1 MKKVSII
8 SACTDLGLKIDGA
21 ELGAQ
26 VLTNDLKS
34 SNISHNYVLK
44 GNKKDEES
52 NSSSDSNDI
61 NSFVSKFDDLL
72 LDMHEIHFE
81 ENMNDEEK
89 DAYYTKMHNMVLAVK
104 ALDSKNEKRNLE
116 GINEFNERLYNTTRK
131 VIQNGEFPLLVGG
144 DHIVAIG
151 SSLGSIKENKNMGI
165 IWFDSH
171 ADFNTYPTSVT
182 GNLHGLPLAVATHYE
197 KSILSDF
204 HDGPFYNFKNAV
216 IVGGRDIDPWEWG
229 NVLDAGVTVFSTEDI
244 KKYGVEEICKKA
256 FAIAS
261 NGTDGVHISFDLD
274 LIDPNVAPGVS
285 IPAKNGI
292 NLEEAYALADEITK
306 YSDIIKSADLV
317 EYNPLFD
324 KDNVTKEI
332 ATNIKLED
340 IINSFKNLYL

>member
-26 VLTNDLKS
+26 VLTNSLKS
-34 SNISHNYVLK
+34 SNISQNYILK
-44 GNKKDEES
+44 SNKKDLKS
-52 NSSSDSNDI
+52 NLSSNSNDI
-61 NSFVSKFDDLL
+61 NYFVSKFNNLL
-72 LDMHEIHFE
+72 LDMHETHFE
-81 ENMNDEEK
+81 ENMTDEEK
-89 DAYYTKMHNMVLAVK
+89 DTYYTKMHNLVLAVK
-104 ALDSKNEKRNLE
+104 ALDSKNRKKDLE
-116 GINEFNERLYNTTRK
+116 EINEFNKKLYNITRK
-131 VIQNGEFPLLVGG
+131 IIQNDEFPLLVGG
-144 DHIVAIG
+144 DHIAAIG
-151 SSLGSIKENKNMGI
+151 SSLGSIKENKNIGI

-171 ADFNTYPTSVT
+171 ADFNTYSTSVT

-197 KSILSDF
+197 KSILADF
-204 HDGPFYNFKNAV
+204 HNGPFYNFKNAV

-261 NGTDGVHISFDLD
+261 NGTNGVHISFDLD

-285 IPAKNGI
+285 VPAKNGI
-292 NLEEAYALADEITK
+292 NLDEAYALADEITK

-324 KDNVTKEI
+324 KNNVTKEI
-332 ATNIKLED
+332 ATNILNKWIEK
-340 IINSFKNLYL
+340 F

>member
-1 MKKVSII
+1 MKKISII

-26 VLTNDLKS
+26 ALTEGLKS
-34 SNISHNYVLK
+34 SNISQNYILK
-44 GNKKDEES
+44 SKKKNDEMKLYVSSDKKDI
-52 NSSSDSNDI
+52 NHFVDNFDS
-61 NSFVSKFDDLL
+61 LL

-81 ENMNDEEK
+81 ENMTDEEK
-89 DAYYTKMHNMVLAVK
+89 NEYYKKMHNLVLAVK

-116 GINEFNERLYNTTRK
+116 GINEFNERLYNTTRQ

-151 SSLGSIKENKNMGI
+151 SSLASVQEHKNMGI

-171 ADFNTYPTSVT
+171 ADYNTYPTSVT
-182 GNLHGLPLAVATHYE
+182 GNLHGLPLAVATNYE
-197 KSILSDF
+197 KSILADF
-204 HDGPFYNFKNAV
+204 HSGPFYNPKNAV

-274 LIDPNVAPGVS
+274 IIDPTVAPGVS

-292 NLEEAYALADEITK
+292 NLKETYALAEEITK
-306 YSDIIKSADLV
+306 YSDVIKSADLV

-324 KDNVTKEI
+324 KNNVTKEI
-332 ATNIKLED
+332 ATNILNTWIEK
-340 IINSFKNLYL
+340 F

>member
-1 MKKVSII
+1 MKSCADVGINK
-8 SACTDLGLKIDGA
+8 
-21 ELGAQ
+21 
-26 VLTNDLKS
+26 N
-34 SNISHNYVLK
+34 
-44 GNKKDEES
+44 NKKK
-52 NSSSDSNDI
+52 NLNPV
-61 NSFVSKFDDLL
+61 NAF
-72 LDMHEIHFE
+72 
-81 ENMNDEEK
+81 N
-89 DAYYTKMHNMVLAVK
+89 TK
-104 ALDSKNEKRNLE
+104 
-116 GINEFNERLYNTTRK
+116 LYNLVNDVVK
-131 VIQNGEFPLLVGG
+131 NGEFPITLGG
-144 DHIVAIG
+144 DHVIAIA
-151 SSLGSIKENKNMGI
+151 SALASINTHKNMGI

-332 ATNIKLED
+332 ATNILNKWIEK
-340 IINSFKNLYL
+340 F

>member
-26 VLTNDLKS
+26 VLTKDLKS
-34 SNISHNYVLK
+34 SNISQNYVLK
-44 GNKKDEES
+44 SIKKNEEMKLYTSSNNK
-52 NSSSDSNDI
+52 DI
-61 NSFVSKFDDLL
+61 NHFVDNFNSLL

-81 ENMNDEEK
+81 KNMSDEEK
-89 DAYYTKMHNMVLAVK
+89 NSYYEKMHNLVLAVK
-104 ALDSKNEKRNLE
+104 ALDSKNEKRNLA
-116 GINEFNERLYNTTRK
+116 GINDFNERLYNTTRT

-151 SSLGSIKENKNMGI
+151 SSLASIKENKNMGI

-197 KSILSDF
+197 KSMLADF
-204 HDGPFYNFKNAV
+204 HDDPFYNPKNAV

-274 LIDPNVAPGVS
+274 LIDPEVAPGVS

-292 NLEEAYALADEITK
+292 NLEETYLLADEITK
-306 YSDIIKSADLV
+306 YVDIIKSADLV

-324 KDNVTKEI
+324 KDNITKEI
-332 ATNIKLED
+332 ATNILNKWIEK
-340 IINSFKNLYL
+340 F

>member
-89 DAYYTKMHNMVLAVK
+89 DAYYTKMHNLVLAVK

-131 VIQNGEFPLLVGG
+131 VIQDGEFPLLVGG

-229 NVLDAGVTVFSTEDI
+229 NVLDAGVTVFSTKAI
-244 KKYGVEEICKKA
+244 RKYGIEQILKKA

-261 NGTDGVHISFDLD
+261 NGTNGVHISFDLD
-274 LIDPNVAPGVS
+274 LIDPQVAPGVS
-285 IPAKNGI
+285 IPAKDGI
-292 NLEEAYALADEITK
+292 NLEQTYELVDEIVK
-306 YSDIIKSADLV
+306 YKDYIKSADLV
-317 EYNPLFD
+317 EFNPTLD
-324 KDNVTKEI
+324 KNQATENIAKHILTKWIE
-332 ATNIKLED
+332 N
-340 IINSFKNLYL
+340 F

>member
-89 DAYYTKMHNMVLAVK
+89 DAYYTKMHNLVLAVK

-131 VIQNGEFPLLVGG
+131 VIQDGEFPLLVGG

-244 KKYGVEEICKKA
+244 KNMELKK
-256 FAIAS
+256 FAKRLLLLLQMELTEYIL
-261 NGTDGVHISFDLD
+261 V
-274 LIDPNVAPGVS
+274 LI
-285 IPAKNGI
+285 
-292 NLEEAYALADEITK
+292 
-306 YSDIIKSADLV
+306 
-317 EYNPLFD
+317 
-324 KDNVTKEI
+324 
-332 ATNIKLED
+332 
-340 IINSFKNLYL
+340 

>member
-1 MKKVSII
+1 MKKISII

-26 VLTNDLKS
+26 ALTDGLKS
-34 SNISHNYVLK
+34 SNISQNYILK
-44 GNKKDEES
+44 GNKKSEAS
-52 NSSSDSNDI
+52 KTNLVSSDI
-61 NSFVSKFDDLL
+61 NSFVTKFDDLL
-72 LDMHEIHFE
+72 LNMHDLHFE
-81 ENMNDEEK
+81 ENMNAEERK
-89 DAYYTKMHNMVLAVK
+89 AYYEKMHNLVLAVK

-116 GINEFNERLYNTTRK
+116 EINEFNEKLYDTTRK
-131 VIQNGEFPLLVGG
+131 IIQNKEFPLLVGG

-151 SSLGSIKENKNMGI
+151 SSLASIKENKNMGI

-171 ADFNTYPTSVT
+171 ADYNTYPTSVT

-197 KSILSDF
+197 KNILADF
-204 HDGPFYNFKNAV
+204 HNGPFYNPKNAV

-244 KKYGVEEICKKA
+244 KKYGVHEICKKA
-256 FAIAS
+256 FDIAS

-274 LIDPNVAPGVS
+274 IIDPNVAPGVS

-292 NLEEAYALADEITK
+292 NLEETYALAEEITK
-306 YSDIIKSADLV
+306 YSNIIKSADLV

-324 KDNVTKEI
+324 KNNVTKEI
-332 ATNIKLED
+332 ATNILNTWIEK
-340 IINSFKNLYL
+340 F

>member
-89 DAYYTKMHNMVLAVK
+89 DAYYTKMHNLVLAVK

-131 VIQNGEFPLLVGG
+131 VIQDGEFPLLVGG

-171 ADFNTYPTSVT
+171 ADFNTYP
-182 GNLHGLPLAVATHYE
+182 
-197 KSILSDF
+197 
-204 HDGPFYNFKNAV
+204 
-216 IVGGRDIDPWEWG
+216 
-229 NVLDAGVTVFSTEDI
+229 VTVFSTEDI

-332 ATNIKLED
+332 ATNILNKWIEK
-340 IINSFKNLYL
+340 F

>member
-89 DAYYTKMHNMVLAVK
+89 DAYYTKMHNLVLAVK

-131 VIQNGEFPLLVGG
+131 VIQDGEFPLLVGG

-332 ATNIKLED
+332 ATNILNKW
-340 IINSFKNLYL
+340 IKKF